1 MSRIVLCGKAASGK
15 DHMRKVLGSRGF
27 RYGVSYTTRPPRE
40 GEVNGRDYYF
50 ISINEFEALL
60 KDGYWYEWVEFNG
73 WYYGTSQDQFHKDC
87 DLFIMTPTGVS
98 KIHPEDRLNTTII
111 YLDIDLETRKS
122 RLTQRDMPGDSMER
136 RIMADEADFKQF
148 TDFDIRITN
157 TDF

>member
-40 GEVNGRDYYF
+40 GEVNGQDYHF
-50 ISINEFEALL
+50 ISVDEFEALL
-60 KDGYWYEWVEFNG
+60 EDGYWYEWVEFNG
-73 WYYGTSQDQFHKDC
+73 WYYGTSRDQFHKDC

>member
-1 MSRIVLCGKAASGK
+1 MCGKAASGK

-40 GEVNGRDYYF
+40 GEVNGQDYYF

>member
-15 DHMRKVLGSRGF
+15 DHMRKVLESRGF
-27 RYGVSYTTRPPRE
+27 RYGVSYTTRPPRN
-40 GEVNGRDYYF
+40 GEVNGRDYHF
-50 ISINEFEALL
+50 ISVDEFEALL
-60 KDGYWYEWVEFNG
+60 EDDYWYEWVEFNG

>member
-40 GEVNGRDYYF
+40 GEVNGRDYHF

-87 DLFIMTPTGVS
+87 DLFIMTPIGVS

>member
-40 GEVNGRDYYF
+40 GEVNGRDYHF